1 LKHASKQL
9 AQEHSKYLELQ
20 SDLEEKD
27 GLIKRL
33 HAAQFAHKTK
43 IRKLESQVVDVMKA
57 ASGEGGAA
65 SEAVMAQYE
74 KARLSVVGL
83 EEALERQREEYELLL
98 GEARGEARRDER
110 ATEAEGKLVV
120 LRAEMADKDAEAS
133 TPLTPRGTR

>member
-1 LKHASKQL
+1 MLAVCVSDACLSVFLQSASLKHASKQL

-65 SEAVMAQYE
+65 SEAVVAQYE

-98 GEARGEARRDER
+98 GEARSIITIYGQY
-110 ATEAEGKLVV
+110 
-120 LRAEMADKDAEAS
+120 S
-133 TPLTPRGTR
+133 